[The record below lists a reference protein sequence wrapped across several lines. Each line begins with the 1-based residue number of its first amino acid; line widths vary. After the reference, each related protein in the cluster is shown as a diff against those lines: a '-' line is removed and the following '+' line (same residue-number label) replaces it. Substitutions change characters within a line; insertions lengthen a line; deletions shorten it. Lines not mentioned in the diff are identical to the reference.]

1 MNYYQCTKCGAI
13 MTLTRKVQLES
24 DIYAELYCDKCGNEH
39 ALYLGNNLDDF
50 YIYADSFLDQRYFNY
65 DK

>member
-1 MNYYQCTKCGAI
+1 